1 MELTSPHAPGNEPT
15 WRDLNALHQT
25 EDDEAPSLSL
35 DLTHPSTKSI
45 VLSPILIIFVLAFS
59 LLLTLFIR
67 KRGLLFCH
75 NSLVEKTCWRDTV
88 EKKLAADK
96 EKIPKH
102 WRLKPEVITWAKA
115 QPKISGEVIEN
126 LLDDETRRITNMNP
140 RELIGQMSQGKLTA
154 VQVVSAFC
162 KRAAYSHQICDLLL
176 EIGFDLALS
185 HARECDEYFKK
196 HGKLIGELHGL
207 PFTMKDQFHIE
218 GMPTSAGYIGWIGT
232 FEGKPDSEKYMKF
245 ESLLVEQLKS
255 LGAIAIGKSAVNN
268 NNILGYAVNPHN
280 RNLSTGGSSGG
291 EAAMQALRGS
301 CFGFGTDIGGSVSI
315 PAAYQGVYSLKPST
329 GRISFQGGVKIA
341 AMPAVVGIMGPSL
354 DLLQSV
360 FKSTL
365 STSPWIR
372 DQAVTRM
379 PWQGLYDGQSP
390 MRADLAFG
398 FLENDG
404 IVTPHPPVA
413 RAMRIVKKAMEMAE
427 IELVGWDPPSNSE
440 VSAIHVSNKSFCYHE
455 ILLYPQLTMIPKGA
469 LARGDGCLDV
479 WQALELSGE
488 PLTLE
493 LERTFPDRRALPPIS
508 VVDYQSFV
516 VRMIAFRER
525 WNDYWESSFERTKN
539 GHPVEAIIAPVT
551 PHAGIKRIQTKYSS
565 EKSVIPL
572 PCLNF
577 MLILPGSAYAT
588 SLNVLDY
595 PGIGIPITF
604 ADQHVDE
611 IDPKFKPLTS
621 KDADVMRTY
630 DPGEFHGSPISI
642 QLIGRRQ
649 DEERLFAM
657 AKIVQDAVDN
667 LKRSGVDF
675 LHC

>member
-1 MELTSPHAPGNEPT
+1 M
-15 WRDLNALHQT
+15 
-25 EDDEAPSLSL
+25 
-35 DLTHPSTKSI
+35 
-45 VLSPILIIFVLAFS
+45 
-59 LLLTLFIR
+59 
-67 KRGLLFCH
+67 
-75 NSLVEKTCWRDTV
+75 
-88 EKKLAADK
+88 AADK

-102 WRLKPEVITWAKA
+102 WRLKPELVKWAKG
-115 QPKISGEVIEN
+115 QPKVSGEVIEN
-126 LLDDETRRITNMNP
+126 LLDDETRFITNTNS
-140 RELIGQMSQGKLTA
+140 RELIDQMSQGKLTA

-162 KRAAYSHQICDLLL
+162 KRAAYCHQICDLLL

-185 HARECDEYFKK
+185 QARECDEYFKK

-232 FEGKPDSEKYMKF
+232 FEGKSGSEKYMKY

-255 LGAIAIGKSAVNN
+255 SGAIPIGKTTLATGTWSAITN

-280 RNLSTGGSSGG
+280 RHLSTGGSSGG

-329 GRISFQGGVKIA
+329 GRISFQGGVKIV
-341 AMPAVVGIMGPSL
+341 AMPAVIGIMGPSL
-354 DLLQSV
+354 DILQSV

-365 STSPWIR
+365 STMPWTR

-379 PWQGLYDGQSP
+379 PWQGLCDGGLP
-390 MRADLAFG
+390 KRAHLAFG

-413 RAMRIVKKAMEMAE
+413 RAMRIVKKAMEMAD
-427 IELVGWDPPSNSE
+427 IELVGWYPPSNSE
-440 VSAIHVSNKSFCYHE
+440 VANIHGS
-455 ILLYPQLTMIPKGA
+455 

-479 WQALELSGE
+479 WEALELSE
-488 PLTLE
+488 FKSNTLVRKQIYHGFCWNAI
-493 LERTFPDRRALPPIS
+493 LIS
-508 VVDYQSFV
+508 
-516 VRMIAFRER
+516 
-525 WNDYWESSFERTKN
+525 
-539 GHPVEAIIAPVT
+539 
-551 PHAGIKRIQTKYSS
+551 
-565 EKSVIPL
+565 L
-572 PCLNF
+572 
-577 MLILPGSAYAT
+577 GSAYAT

-595 PGIGIPITF
+595 PSIGIPITV
-604 ADQHVDE
+604 ADQH
-611 IDPKFKPLTS
+611 IDTADPNFKPLTS
-621 KDADVMRTY
+621 KDAEVMQTY

-667 LKRSGVDF
+667 LKLAGVDI